1 MKRWAMLGLM
11 LLLLCGCG
19 KQTISLPEAQQPDRE
34 PKPSASEGSGE
45 TAQVQKENTENDT
58 DSAETDASGKAY
70 QQEYFTNEA
79 ASDAETIRADAAPRK
94 ETAQVDAD
102 EAQCN
107 AMLEY
112 ARCLYPNYQA
122 DHAEL
127 SEKLVDGTAYLFA
140 AIADKDGTTFCTIAY
155 NAQKDIYY
163 LYDSKMNQLI
173 PIEYDEYG
181 VRLVS

>member
-1 MKRWAMLGLM
+1 MR
-11 LLLLCGCG
+11 
-19 KQTISLPEAQQPDRE
+19 P
-34 PKPSASEGSGE
+34 
-45 TAQVQKENTENDT
+45 
-58 DSAETDASGKAY
+58 GKAY

-79 ASDAETIRADAAPRK
+79 ASDAETIRADAAPRE

-112 ARCLYPNYQA
+112 ARCLYPDYQA

-163 LYDSKMNQLI
+163 LYDSEMNQLI

>member
-1 MKRWAMLGLM
+1 MRQLLTRRPSAQTLRRVKKPRKWMRMKR
-11 LLLLCGCG
+11 
-19 KQTISLPEAQQPDRE
+19 
-34 PKPSASEGSGE
+34 SA
-45 TAQVQKENTENDT
+45 TL
-58 DSAETDASGKAY
+58 
-70 QQEYFTNEA
+70 
-79 ASDAETIRADAAPRK
+79 
-94 ETAQVDAD
+94 
-102 EAQCN
+102 
-107 AMLEY
+107 LEY
-112 ARCLYPNYQA
+112 ARCLYPDYQA

-163 LYDSKMNQLI
+163 LYDSEMNQLI

>member
-19 KQTISLPEAQQPDRE
+19 KQTISLPEAQQPDRA

-79 ASDAETIRADAAPRK
+79 ASDA
-94 ETAQVDAD
+94 
-102 EAQCN
+102 
-107 AMLEY
+107 
-112 ARCLYPNYQA
+112 
-122 DHAEL
+122 
-127 SEKLVDGTAYLFA
+127 
-140 AIADKDGTTFCTIAY
+140 
-155 NAQKDIYY
+155 
-163 LYDSKMNQLI
+163 
-173 PIEYDEYG
+173 
-181 VRLVS
+181 

>member
-1 MKRWAMLGLM
+1 M
-11 LLLLCGCG
+11 
-19 KQTISLPEAQQPDRE
+19 
-34 PKPSASEGSGE
+34 
-45 TAQVQKENTENDT
+45 
-58 DSAETDASGKAY
+58 ETDASGKAY
-70 QQEYFTNEA
+70 QQKYFTNEA
-79 ASDAETIRADAAPRK
+79 ASDAETIRADAAPRE

-112 ARCLYPNYQA
+112 ARCLYPDYQA

-163 LYDSKMNQLI
+163 LYDREMNQLI

>member
-1 MKRWAMLGLM
+1 MLAAGSM
-11 LLLLCGCG
+11 AHTAAEAP
-19 KQTISLPEAQQPDRE
+19 QTIQLAMAAAAVFLMNCFIVS
-34 PKPSASEGSGE
+34 SCH
-45 TAQVQKENTENDT
+45 T

-79 ASDAETIRADAAPRK
+79 ASDAETIRADAAPRE

-112 ARCLYPNYQA
+112 ARCLYPDYQA

-163 LYDSKMNQLI
+163 LYDREMNQLI

>member
-19 KQTISLPEAQQPDRE
+19 KQTISLPEAQQPDR
-34 PKPSASEGSGE
+34 GSGE
-45 TAQVQKENTENDT
+45 TAQVQKENTENDA

-79 ASDAETIRADAAPRK
+79 ASDAETIRADAAPRE

-112 ARCLYPNYQA
+112 ARCLYPDYQA

-140 AIADKDGTTFCTIAY
+140 AIADKDGATFCTIAY

-163 LYDSKMNQLI
+163 LYDSEMNQLI

>member
-79 ASDAETIRADAAPRK
+79 ASDVKKPRKWMRMKRSATPCWNMRAVCIRTIRRIM
-94 ETAQVDAD
+94 Q
-102 EAQCN
+102 N
-107 AMLEY
+107 
-112 ARCLYPNYQA
+112 
-122 DHAEL
+122 
-127 SEKLVDGTAYLFA
+127 
-140 AIADKDGTTFCTIAY
+140 
-155 NAQKDIYY
+155 
-163 LYDSKMNQLI
+163 
-173 PIEYDEYG
+173 
-181 VRLVS
+181 